1 MKTAPLGHPGYNAP
15 MSEDPTETPNGSAAP
30 AEQPSTR
37 RLRLEQ
43 DEQALARSYANAFRS
58 FTSGEEVVV
67 DFGFNLVRL
76 DGQQRAEDGAD
87 GTVQLEWNQRTV
99 LSYRT
104 AKRLAIDLGRIIRDF
119 ERSNGEI
126 PVQGG
131 GGGGGGNPDRE
142 PDAAPGGGDR

>member
-1 MKTAPLGHPGYNAP
+1 
-15 MSEDPTETPNGSAAP
+15 MSDDATQTPNGSAGP
-30 AEQPSTR
+30 ADPPETR

-43 DEQALARSYANAFRS
+43 DEQGLARSYANAFRS

-76 DGQQRAEDGAD
+76 DGPNAGENGVD

-104 AKRLAIDLGRIIRDF
+104 AKSLAIDLGRIIREF

-126 PVQGG
+126 PVPTG
-131 GGGGGGNPDRE
+131 
-142 PDAAPGGGDR
+142 PGGTARQTGAEAGAGESGGES